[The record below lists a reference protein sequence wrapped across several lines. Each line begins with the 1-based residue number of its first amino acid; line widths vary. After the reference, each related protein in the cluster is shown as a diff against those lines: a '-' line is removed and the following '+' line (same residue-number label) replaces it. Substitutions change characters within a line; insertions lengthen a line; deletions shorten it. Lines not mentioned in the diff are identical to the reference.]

1 MCVCVCV
8 CVCVCERERERERA
22 RADCM
27 SIILLPVFLRVVYAE
42 TASSIDLD
50 IHMLLIANAFS
61 LKWSLRKSKKRDDIQ
76 PTPTEQTI

>member
-8 CVCVCERERERERA
+8 CVRVCVCERERA

-27 SIILLPVFLRVVYAE
+27 SIISLPVFLVVYAE
-42 TASSIDLD
+42 TASSIDVD

-61 LKWSLRKSKKRDDIQ
+61 LKWSLRKSKKRDDKQ
-76 PTPTEQTI
+76 PTLTEQTI